1 MRDAGAVAPSPTA
14 GRARPRRAEVI
25 RPRPSPWQRFLQ
37 HHTAVAGAAM
47 IALFALGSVAAPWLI
62 ARSPIAVDLLAP
74 FRPPGPGHPF
84 GTDDLGRDVFSRIVH
99 GGRYALGLS
108 LLSASLAAVAGIT
121 VGVAAGYSG
130 GWIDGVVMRV
140 VDVLLAFPAFLL
152 GLALMAAV
160 GPSLANIVAVLAFTR
175 MPRFA
180 RLLRGATLG
189 LKTAEYVAAARAAGA
204 TGGRIILRH
213 ILPNCLGPAM
223 VFISLDLGAIVTS
236 LAGLSF
242 LGVGLQ
248 PPTPDWGIMLTDGRK
263 FLQTAPW
270 VALFPGAAI
279 TLTVMAFNFIG
290 DGVRDAL
297 DPRSIR

>member
-1 MRDAGAVAPSPTA
+1 MAGMVALA
-14 GRARPRRAEVI
+14 FI
-25 RPRPSPWQRFLQ
+25 ML
-37 HHTAVAGAAM
+37 GA
-47 IALFALGSVAAPWLI
+47 VAAPWI
-62 ARSPIAVDLLAP
+62 AGHTPMAVDLEAP
-74 FRPPGPGHPF
+74 LRPPGSGHYF
-84 GTDDLGRDVFSRIVH
+84 GTDDLGRDVFSRVLY

-108 LLSASLAAVAGIT
+108 VVSASWAAVAGT
-121 VGVAAGYSG
+121 ALGVFAGYHG
-130 GWIDGVVMRV
+130 GSVDGVVMRI

-160 GPSLANIVAVLAFTR
+160 GPSLVNIVAVLAFTR

-180 RLLRGATLG
+180 RLLRGATLSV
-189 LKTAEYVAAARAAGA
+189 KAAEYVTAARAAGS
-204 TGGRIILRH
+204 TGGRIVVKH
-213 ILPNCLGPAM
+213 VLPNCLGPAM
-223 VFISLDLGAIVTS
+223 VFISLDLGTIVTS

-279 TLTVMAFNFIG
+279 TVAVMAFNFIG

-297 DPRSIR
+297 DPRSVRS

>member
-1 MRDAGAVAPSPTA
+1 MRDTGAVAPSSRT
-14 GRARPRRAEVI
+14 GRVRPRGAEVI
-25 RPRPSPWQRFLQ
+25 HPRPSAWQRFLQ
-37 HHTAVAGAAM
+37 HRTAVAGAGM
-47 IALFALGSVAAPWLI
+47 IALFALGGVAAPWLV

-108 LLSASLAAVAGIT
+108 LLSAGVAGLAGIAI
-121 VGVAAGYSG
+121 GVAAGYNG

-189 LKTAEYVAAARAAGA
+189 VKTAEYVAAARAAGS
-204 TGGRIILRH
+204 TGRRIILRH

>member
-1 MRDAGAVAPSPTA
+1 V
-14 GRARPRRAEVI
+14 RPRVETI
-25 RPRPSPWQRFLQ
+25 RPRPTAWQRFLQ
-37 HHTAVAGAAM
+37 HRTAVAGAAT
-47 IALFALGSVAAPWLI
+47 IALLTLAAILAPWII
-62 ARSPIAVDLLAP
+62 APSPIAVDLLAP
-74 FRPPGPGHPF
+74 FRPPGPGHFF
-84 GTDDLGRDVFSRIVH
+84 GTDDLGRDVLSRIVH

-108 LLSASLAAVAGIT
+108 LLSASLAAAAGIT
-121 VGVAAGYSG
+121 IGVAAGYSG
-130 GWIDGVVMRV
+130 GWIDGVVMRA

-189 LKTAEYVAAARAAGA
+189 LKTAEYISAARAAGS
-204 TGGRIILRH
+204 TGARIIFRH

-290 DGVRDAL
+290 DGVRDAM
-297 DPRSIR
+297 DPRSKR

>member
-1 MRDAGAVAPSPTA
+1 MSEAASAAQPSAMR
-14 GRARPRRAEVI
+14 RARPQLMHAV
-25 RPRPSPWQRFLQ
+25 RPRPSSWQRFMQ
-37 HHTAVAGAAM
+37 HRTALSGAVA
-47 IALFALGSVAAPWLI
+47 IALIGLGAVAAPWLTGH
-62 ARSPIAVDLLAP
+62 SPVAVDLVTP
-74 FRPPGPGHPF
+74 MRPPGAGHPF
-84 GTDDLGRDVFSRIVH
+84 GTDDLGRDILSRILH

-108 LLSASLAAVAGIT
+108 LLSASLAAIVGTA
-121 VGVAAGYSG
+121 VGVFAGYSG
-130 GWIDGVVMRV
+130 GRLDGLVMRA

-152 GLALMAAV
+152 GLALMAVV

-180 RLLRGATLG
+180 RLLRGATLSV
-189 LKTAEYVAAARAAGA
+189 KTAEYITAARA
-204 TGGRIILRH
+204 GGSTAIRVVWRH
-213 ILPNCLGPAM
+213 ILPNCLGPTM
-223 VFISLDLGAIVTS
+223 VFISLDLGTIVTS

-242 LGVGLQ
+242 LGVGIQ
-248 PPTPDWGIMLTDGRK
+248 PPAPDWGIMLTDGRR

-279 TLTVMAFNFIG
+279 TLTVMAFNFVG

>member
-1 MRDAGAVAPSPTA
+1 MQHRTALSGAVA
-14 GRARPRRAEVI
+14 
-25 RPRPSPWQRFLQ
+25 
-37 HHTAVAGAAM
+37 
-47 IALFALGSVAAPWLI
+47 IALIGLGAVAAPWL
-62 ARSPIAVDLLAP
+62 AGHSPVAVDLLAP
-74 FRPPGPGHPF
+74 SRPPGPEHRF
-84 GTDDLGRDVFSRIVH
+84 GTDDLGRDIFSRVLY

-108 LLSASLAAVAGIT
+108 LLSACLAALVGIG
-121 VGVAAGYSG
+121 VGVAAGYRG
-130 GWIDGVVMRV
+130 GWIDGIVMRA

-189 LKTAEYVAAARAAGA
+189 VKTAEYVTAARAAGS
-204 TGGRIILRH
+204 TGSRIVRQH

-270 VALFPGAAI
+270 IALFPGAAI